1 MQKQLTNTCIKHR
14 LANNMILDL
23 LPLTE
28 FMMIV
33 GNEIYILKMIKNL
46 QFNEIVL

>member
-1 MQKQLTNTCIKHR
+1 
-14 LANNMILDL
+14 MILDI

-33 GNEIYILKMIKNL
+33 GNEIYILKMLKNP
-46 QFNEIVL
+46 V

>member
-1 MQKQLTNTCIKHR
+1 MKYRLTD
-14 LANNMILDL
+14 NMILEL

-33 GNEIYILKMIKNL
+33 GNKIYIKN
-46 QFNEIVL
+46 V